1 MFFIHDISKINE
13 EKIGILVV
21 AHGRSTAQNLA
32 EVTNNLLGTEHIKAY
47 NIPLN
52 QNNTKTISD
61 LTRAIKK
68 IDNGK
73 GVVLLVDMGF

>member
-1 MFFIHDISKINE
+1 M
-13 EKIGILVV
+13 
-21 AHGRSTAQNLA
+21 
-32 EVTNNLLGTEHIKAY
+32 LGTEHIKAY

-61 LTRAIKK
+61 LTREIKK

-73 GVVLLVDMGF
+73 GVVLLVDMGFLVTMEKFYLLKLA